1 MAVQYQL
8 KMPGIVYSGE
18 NSLEHIAEIC
28 RGHKRATVFTDKGI
42 CHSGLTDRPV
52 ELLKKE
58 GLEVTIL
65 DELPAE
71 PTCDQAQKTVEA
83 FREKGADLIVAI
95 GGGSV
100 MDAAKLASVTA
111 TDRYTVRDLLKN
123 PMLAEKSVKTL
134 MIPTT
139 AGTGAEA
146 TPNSIVAV
154 PEEENKVGIV
164 NPLLIPDS
172 VILDG
177 NMIKKLP
184 KKIAAATGIDALA
197 HALECYTSK
206 KANPF
211 SDLFAMEALKLIF
224 ENLIPACEDENAMEA
239 KNKMLLAAFYGGV
252 AITASGTTAVHALAY
267 PLGGKYHI
275 PHGVS
280 NAMMLLPVMRFNEME
295 CIPEF
300 VKIHDSMGEDV
311 RRTSEEKGNWLLRKL
326 EYFIKELEIPSDLKE
341 FGVGREDLTELVTA
355 GMEVQRLL
363 VNNKRPVTEEDAR
376 RLYLEIM
383 P

>member
-164 NPLLIPDS
+164 NPLLIPNS

>member
-111 TDRYTVRDLLKN
+111 TDRYTVRDWLKN

>member
-18 NSLEHIAEIC
+18 NSLEHITEIC

-71 PTCDQAQKTVEA
+71 PTCDQAQKTVED

-139 AGTGAEA
+139 AGTGAET

-177 NMIKKLP
+177 SMIKKLP

-311 RRTSEEKGNWLLRKL
+311 RRTPEEKGNWLLRKL

-355 GMEVQRLL
+355 GMAVQRLL

-376 RLYLEIM
+376 RFYLEIM

>member
-18 NSLEHIAEIC
+18 DSLEHIAEISQ
-28 RGHKRATVFTDKGI
+28 GHKRAAVFTDKGI
-42 CHSGLTDRPV
+42 FRSGLTDKPV
-52 ELLKKE
+52 ELLKKS
-58 GLEVTIL
+58 GLEVTLL
-65 DELPAE
+65 DELPTE
-71 PTCDQAQKTVEA
+71 PTCDQAQKTVED
-83 FREKGADLIVAI
+83 FRKTGADLIIAI

-111 TDRYTVRDLLKN
+111 TDRYTVKDLLRN
-123 PMLAEKSVKTL
+123 PLLAEKSVKTL

-146 TPNSIVAV
+146 TPNSVVAV

-164 NPLLIPDS
+164 NPLMIPDS

-211 SDLFAMEALKLIF
+211 SNLFAMEALKLIF
-224 ENLIPACEDENAMEA
+224 ENLIPACENENAMEA

-280 NAMMLLPVMRFNEME
+280 NAMMLLPVMRFNEKE
-295 CIPEF
+295 CIQEF
-300 VKIHDSMGEDV
+300 GKIHDSMGEDT
-311 RRTSEEKGNWLLRKL
+311 RRTPEEKGKWLLRKL

-341 FGVGREDLTELVTA
+341 FGVGREDLTELVAA
-355 GMEVQRLL
+355 GMDVQRLL
-363 VNNKRPVTEEDAR
+363 VNNKRMVTEEDAR

>member
-18 NSLEHIAEIC
+18 NSLEHITEIC

-71 PTCDQAQKTVEA
+71 PTCDQAQKTVED

-177 NMIKKLP
+177 SMIKKLP

-311 RRTSEEKGNWLLRKL
+311 RRTPEEKGNWLLRKL

-355 GMEVQRLL
+355 GMAVQRLL

>member
-18 NSLEHIAEIC
+18 NSLEHITEIC
-28 RGHKRATVFTDKGI
+28 RRHKRATVFTDKGI

-71 PTCDQAQKTVEA
+71 PTCDQAQKTVED

-177 NMIKKLP
+177 SMIKKLP

-311 RRTSEEKGNWLLRKL
+311 RRTPEEKGNWLLRKL

-355 GMEVQRLL
+355 GMAVQRLL